1 MAGKIGNQPSMGV
14 RRVYVFYPTEG
25 ATSVSGPDAN
35 GVMLSYD
42 PLSPPNVHL
51 NGSKLVAGHDYV
63 ATTGT
68 SITDIAPMHAGDVVV
83 IEVFG
88 TWSPADAYAKIEAD
102 ARFLQKTGGTLTGTL
117 LAINA
122 LTAQAQTNS
131 NAHVWLKNADGK
143 NRGLVYWDRNN
154 GAVVLRVYTDDG
166 NGNDIA
172 AGSLVLYPNGTMTFN
187 GNTVWHSGN
196 LDPWASIPLRV
207 PIPVF
212 DHLGGGA
219 PPTDKWYR
227 YVKLSAGETG
237 PGGYN
242 EGILTNEIV
251 EGTAPLIYASAVIN
265 LPASPVHWQ
274 AVRLINTERRFLRAG
289 SSGTTQD
296 DAIQN
301 HTHSQIRDNAYGG
314 GAGGPTNFFWGS
326 TSSST
331 GGVNSGRVDNETR
344 PRNVGVTYYMRIL

>member
-1 MAGKIGNQPSMGV
+1 MPRGIPIVDLDLLEVLTREYSVPMQRPGDPAGRATIEQVLALVAAAQEIQPGSDFDDLGTPGL
-14 RRVYVFYPTEG
+14 YIL
-25 ATSVSGPDAN
+25 TSDAN
-35 GVMLSYD
+35 APFTGGRWFVRVRSD
-42 PLSPPNVHL
+42 PVDHTAI
-51 NGSKLVAGHDYV
+51 VQ
-63 ATTGT
+63 
-68 SITDIAPMHAGDVVV
+68 
-83 IEVFG
+83 
-88 TWSPADAYAKIEAD
+88 EAVP
-102 ARFLQKTGGTLTGTL
+102 LTGGTGPTPFSRR
-117 LAINA
+117 A
-122 LTAQAQTNS
+122 
-131 NAHVWLKNADGK
+131 
-143 NRGLVYWDRNN
+143 
-154 GAVVLRVYTDDG
+154 
-166 NGNDIA
+166 A
-172 AGSLVLYPNGTMTFN
+172 AGVFGAWIS
-187 GNTVWHSGN
+187 SGAPDASGVPYDDSTAFPGATN
-196 LDPWASIPLRV
+196 VQEALEAAADPWASLPLRV